1 MTFFKIN
8 KQPGEDNVPEQL
20 VSESDDKLPEETTS
34 QKQTPLKSDSAV
46 RREFSERT
54 SLAHSRSNKGTIT
67 ITVSTASVRDIARFQ
82 LNDSSLFQ
90 RTIEIVGGVLSQ
102 IDDPQVEITADC
114 NCIWCQ
120 QKISEFKDALSS

>member
-1 MTFFKIN
+1 M
-8 KQPGEDNVPEQL
+8 

-67 ITVSTASVRDIARFQ
+67 ITVSTASVRDIVFTGLLIDFEERHG
-82 LNDSSLFQ
+82 SL
-90 RTIEIVGGVLSQ
+90 
-102 IDDPQVEITADC
+102 
-114 NCIWCQ
+114 
-120 QKISEFKDALSS
+120 SEFGIKFFDSCRKV